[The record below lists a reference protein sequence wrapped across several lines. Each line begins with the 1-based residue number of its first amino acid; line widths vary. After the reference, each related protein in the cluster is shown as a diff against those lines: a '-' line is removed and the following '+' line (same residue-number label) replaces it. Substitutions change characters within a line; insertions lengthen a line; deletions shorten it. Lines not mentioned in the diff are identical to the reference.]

1 MEEKQD
7 ILEELTLPGNVTAKD
22 VEFKVVF
29 NKKKYDVIF
38 NLDSTIAQLK
48 EHLHTIIGEN
58 SVIFEITLVEK
69 ILYNEM

>member
-1 MEEKQD
+1 MEEEQD
-7 ILEELTLPGNVTAKD
+7 VLEDSTLSNNLNVAG

-29 NKKKYDVIF
+29 NKRKFDVNF

-58 SVIFEITLVEK
+58 
-69 ILYNEM
+69 